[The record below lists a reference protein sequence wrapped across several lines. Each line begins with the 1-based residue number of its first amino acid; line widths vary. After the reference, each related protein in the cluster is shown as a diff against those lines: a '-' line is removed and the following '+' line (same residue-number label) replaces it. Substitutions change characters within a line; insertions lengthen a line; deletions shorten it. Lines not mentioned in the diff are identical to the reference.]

1 MFMDAKNEE
10 PVGRLIPATVLG
22 LEIGGTGKSG
32 GRRTIGRRIK
42 ADLDFPQ
49 VYRING
55 RFDVREA
62 DWENYKRVLLRRGAE
77 ATNKSATA
85 RLRQNAVDAAVAD
98 IFDAICGALNREP
111 GIAAYDLG
119 ELLSGV
125 HANVENRL
133 RDLLGENTHAG
144 AAL

>member
-62 DWENYKRVLLRRGAE
+62 DWENYK
-77 ATNKSATA
+77 KSFFA
-85 RLRQNAVDAAVAD
+85 
-98 IFDAICGALNREP
+98 
-111 GIAAYDLG
+111 
-119 ELLSGV
+119 
-125 HANVENRL
+125 
-133 RDLLGENTHAG
+133 
-144 AAL
+144 AALKPPTSRRPRASAKTPSMLPSPIFSMQSAAR